1 MVGQSRQKGVVG
13 GELGIAIV
21 GAGRMGTRRAT
32 IASTHPAVRFLAISD
47 IDPARARS
55 LGEKVNADLSS
66 GDNLEV
72 ISRPEVNAVIVSTP
86 EHDHTSAVLQALEL
100 GKPVLVEK
108 PIALSLDDAGKIVAA
123 VKQAQGD
130 LFVGYSKRYT
140 RSYIL
145 AKEYIAQGALGQMVG
160 ATTRVYNSRA
170 QAFQILKRSPH
181 ATPVLDVLTYYVD
194 LILWFFEG
202 NAPVEVVARGQ
213 KGVFKAA
220 GYGADDVT
228 WAILTFADGAVV
240 SLGVDYALPEKY
252 PTLGQSP
259 RMEILGTE
267 GAILLDEDHKEHI
280 LYTNRGISHGYV
292 PGHDV
297 NMAFL
302 GTSSSGDFA
311 LGDFWGPQ
319 ADETRSWLDYL
330 STGRPC
336 ILPRPEEGF
345 RTLEVT
351 LAIERAAKTKESVT
365 LPLRYLNPK
374 QTEVEP

>member
-1 MVGQSRQKGVVG
+1 M
-13 GELGIAIV
+13 
-21 GAGRMGTRRAT
+21 
-32 IASTHPAVRFLAISD
+32 
-47 IDPARARS
+47 
-55 LGEKVNADLSS
+55 
-66 GDNLEV
+66 
-72 ISRPEVNAVIVSTP
+72 ISRPEVNAVVVSTP
-86 EHDHTSAVLQALEL
+86 EHDHTRAVLQALEM

-108 PIALSLDDAGKIVAA
+108 PLALALGDARKIVAA
-123 VKQAQGD
+123 VRDAKGD
-130 LFVGYSKRYT
+130 LFVGYTKRYT

-145 AKEYIAQGALGQMVG
+145 AKEYIAKGCLGQILG

-181 ATPVLDVLTYYVD
+181 ASPVLDVLTYYVD
-194 LILWFFEG
+194 LVCWFFEG
-202 NAPVEVVARGQ
+202 NAPAEVVARGQ
-213 KGVFKAA
+213 KGVFRDA

-252 PTLGQSP
+252 PSLGQSP
-259 RMEILGTE
+259 RMEVLGTE
-267 GAILLDEDHKEHI
+267 GVIILDEDHKEHI
-280 LYTNRGISHGYV
+280 IYTNKGVSHGYV

-319 ADETRSWLDYL
+319 ADETRGWLDYL

-336 ILPRPEEGF
+336 ILPRPEEAL

-351 LAIERAAKTKESVT
+351 LAIERAVATKESVK
-365 LPLRYLNPK
+365 LPL
-374 QTEVEP
+374 

>member
-1 MVGQSRQKGVVG
+1 MAERGRQG
-13 GELGIAIV
+13 GIIGKELGIAFI
-21 GAGRMGTRRAT
+21 GAGRMGSQRAT
-32 IASTHPAVRFLAISD
+32 IAATHPAVRFLAIAD
-47 IDPARARS
+47 IDPARARAV
-55 LGEKVNADLSS
+55 GEKVKADFWS

-72 ISRPEVNAVIVSTP
+72 ISRPEVNAVVISTS
-86 EHDHTSAVLQALEL
+86 EHEHTRPVLQALEF

-108 PIALSLDDAGKIVAA
+108 PLALALDDARKIVAA
-123 VKQAQGD
+123 VRDAKGD
-130 LFVGYSKRYT
+130 LFVGYTKRYT

-145 AKEYIAQGALGQMVG
+145 AKEYITRGCLGRMLG

-181 ATPVLDVLTYYVD
+181 ASPVLDVLTYYVD
-194 LILWFFEG
+194 LVCWFFAG

-213 KGVFKAA
+213 KGVFRDA

-228 WAILTFADGAVV
+228 WAIVTFADGAVV

-259 RMEILGTE
+259 RMEVLGTE
-267 GAILLDEDHKEHI
+267 GVIFLDEEHKEHI
-280 LYTNRGISHGYV
+280 IYSNKGVSHGYV

-319 ADETRSWLDYL
+319 ADETRGWLDYL

-336 ILPRPEEGF
+336 ILPRPEEAL

-351 LAIERAAKTKESVT
+351 LAIERAVATKESVK
-365 LPLRYLNPK
+365 LPL
-374 QTEVEP
+374 

>member
-1 MVGQSRQKGVVG
+1 MVEQKKQRGINRK
-13 GELGIAIV
+13 ELGIAVI
-21 GAGRMGTRRAT
+21 GAGRMGTRRAS
-32 IASTHPAVRFLAISD
+32 IAATHPAVRFLAISD
-47 IDPARARS
+47 IDPSRARS
-55 LGEKVNADLSS
+55 LGEQVNADFIT
-66 GDNLEV
+66 GDNLEA
-72 ISRPEVNAVIVSTP
+72 ISRPEVNAVVVSTP
-86 EHDHTSAVLQALEL
+86 EHDHLLAILQALKL

-108 PIALSLDDAGKIVAA
+108 PIALSLDDADQIVTA
-123 VKQAQGD
+123 VQQEGGD
-130 LFVGYSKRYT
+130 LHVGYSKRYT
-140 RSYIL
+140 RAYIL
-145 AKEYIAQGALGQMVG
+145 AKEYITQGCMGQILG

-170 QAFQILKRSPH
+170 QAFQILKRSFH

-194 LILWFFEG
+194 LICWFFEG

-213 KGVFKAA
+213 KGVFHAA
-220 GYGADDVT
+220 GYTADDVT

-259 RMEILGTE
+259 RMEVLGTE
-267 GAILLDEDHKEHI
+267 GVLLLDEDHKEHI
-280 LYTNRGISHGYV
+280 LYSNRGISHGYV

-336 ILPRPEEGF
+336 ILPRPEEGL

-351 LAIERAAKTKESVT
+351 LAIEQAVRTKEAVK
-365 LPLRYLNPK
+365 LPLVRRTGTSK
-374 QTEVEP
+374 

>member
-1 MVGQSRQKGVVG
+1 MVEQKKQRGINRK
-13 GELGIAIV
+13 ELGIAVI
-21 GAGRMGTRRAT
+21 GAGRMGTRRAS
-32 IASTHPAVRFLAISD
+32 IAATHPAVRFLAISD
-47 IDPARARS
+47 IDPSRARS
-55 LGEKVNADLSS
+55 LGEQVNADFIT
-66 GDNLEV
+66 GDNLEA
-72 ISRPEVNAVIVSTP
+72 ISRPEVNAVVVSTP
-86 EHDHTSAVLQALEL
+86 EHDHLLAILQALKL

-108 PIALSLDDAGKIVAA
+108 PIALSLDDADQIVTA
-123 VKQAQGD
+123 VQQEGGD
-130 LFVGYSKRYT
+130 LYVGY
-140 RSYIL
+140 SYIL
-145 AKEYIAQGALGQMVG
+145 AKEYITQGCMGQILG

-170 QAFQILKRSPH
+170 QAFQILKRSFH

-194 LILWFFEG
+194 LICWFFEG

-213 KGVFKAA
+213 KGVFHAA
-220 GYGADDVT
+220 GYTADDVT

-259 RMEILGTE
+259 RMEVLGTE
-267 GAILLDEDHKEHI
+267 GVLLLDEDHKEHI
-280 LYTNRGISHGYV
+280 LYSNRGISHGYV

-336 ILPRPEEGF
+336 ILPRPEEGL

-351 LAIERAAKTKESVT
+351 LAIEQAVRTKEAVR
-365 LPLRYLNPK
+365 LPLVRR
-374 QTEVEP
+374 TGTSG

>member
-1 MVGQSRQKGVVG
+1 MTEQGRQKGIIG
-13 GELGIAIV
+13 KELGIAFI
-21 GAGRMGTRRAT
+21 GAGRMGSQRAT
-32 IASTHPAVRFLAISD
+32 IAATHPAVRFLAIAD
-47 IDPARARS
+47 IDPARARTV
-55 LGEKVNADLSS
+55 GEKVKADFCS

-72 ISRPEVNAVIVSTP
+72 ISRPEVNAVVVSTP
-86 EHDHTSAVLQALEL
+86 EHEHTRPVLQALEL

-108 PIALSLDDAGKIVAA
+108 PLALALDDARKIAAA
-123 VKQAQGD
+123 VRDAKGD
-130 LFVGYSKRYT
+130 LFVGYTKRYT

-145 AKEYIAQGALGQMVG
+145 AKEYITRGCLGRMLG

-181 ATPVLDVLTYYVD
+181 ASPVLDVLTYYVD
-194 LILWFFEG
+194 LVCWFFAG

-213 KGVFKAA
+213 KGVFRDA

-228 WAILTFADGAVV
+228 WAIVTFADGAVV

-259 RMEILGTE
+259 RMEVLGTE
-267 GAILLDEDHKEHI
+267 GVIFLDEEHKEHI
-280 LYTNRGISHGYV
+280 IYSNKGVSHGYV

-302 GTSSSGDFA
+302 GTSSSGDYA

-319 ADETRSWLDYL
+319 ADETRGWLDYL

-336 ILPRPEEGF
+336 ILPRPEEAL

-351 LAIERAAKTKESVT
+351 LAIERAVATKESVK
-365 LPLRYLNPK
+365 LPL
-374 QTEVEP
+374 

>member
-1 MVGQSRQKGVVG
+1 MVEQGRQKGIIG
-13 GELGIAIV
+13 RELGIAFV
-21 GAGRMGTRRAT
+21 GAGRMGSQRAT
-32 IASTHPAVRFLAISD
+32 IASTHPAVRFLAVAD
-47 IDPARARS
+47 IDPARARTV
-55 LGEKVNADLSS
+55 GEKMNADFTS
-66 GDNLEV
+66 GDNIEV
-72 ISRPEVNAVIVSTP
+72 ISRPEVNAVVVSTP
-86 EHDHTSAVLQALEL
+86 EHEHTRAVLQALEL

-108 PIALSLDDAGKIVAA
+108 PIALDLGDARKIVAA
-123 VKQAQGD
+123 VRETQGD
-130 LFVGYSKRYT
+130 LFVGYTKRYT

-145 AKEYIAQGALGQMVG
+145 AKEYIAKGCLGQTLG

-181 ATPVLDVLTYYVD
+181 ASPVLDVLTYYVD
-194 LILWFFEG
+194 LVCWFLAG

-213 KGVFKAA
+213 KGVFRAA

-228 WAILTFADGAVV
+228 WAIVTFADGAVA

-252 PTLGQSP
+252 PSLGQSP
-259 RMEILGTE
+259 RMEVLGTE
-267 GAILLDEDHKEHI
+267 GVILLSEEHKEHI
-280 LYTNRGISHGYV
+280 IYTNRGVSHGYV

-302 GTSSSGDFA
+302 GTSSSGDYA

-319 ADETRSWLDYL
+319 ADETRGWLDYL

-336 ILPRPEEGF
+336 ILPRAEEGL

-351 LAIERAAKTKESVT
+351 LAIERAAKTKEPVT
-365 LPLRYLNPK
+365 LPLL
-374 QTEVEP
+374 

>member
-1 MVGQSRQKGVVG
+1 MVETKRQKGIIG
-13 GELGIAIV
+13 NELGIAVV
-21 GAGRMGTRRAT
+21 GAGRMGARRAS

-55 LGEKVNADLSS
+55 LGEQVNADLSS
-66 GDNLEV
+66 ADNLEV

-86 EHDHTSAVLQALEL
+86 EHDHTRAVLQALEL

-108 PIALSLDDAGKIVAA
+108 PIALDLGDARKIVAA
-123 VKQAQGD
+123 VRQAKGD

-145 AKEYIAQGALGQMVG
+145 AKEYIAKGCLGQMLG
-160 ATTRVYNSRA
+160 ASTRVYNSRA

-181 ATPVLDVLTYYVD
+181 ASPVLDVLTYYVD
-194 LILWFFEG
+194 LVCWFFEG
-202 NAPVEVVARGQ
+202 NAPAEVVARGQ

-252 PTLGQSP
+252 PSLGQSP
-259 RMEILGTE
+259 RMEVLGTE
-267 GAILLDEDHKEHI
+267 GVILLDEDHKEHI
-280 LYTNRGISHGYV
+280 IYTNRGISHGYV

-319 ADETRSWLDYL
+319 ADETRGWLDYL

-336 ILPRPEEGF
+336 ILPRSEEGL

-351 LAIERAAKTKESVT
+351 LAIERAVATKESVK
-365 LPLRYLNPK
+365 LPL
-374 QTEVEP
+374 

>member
-1 MVGQSRQKGVVG
+1 MVEKIRQKGIISRD
-13 GELGIAIV
+13 LGIAII
-21 GAGRMGTRRAT
+21 GAGRMGTRRAA
-32 IASTHPAVRFLAISD
+32 IASTHPAVRFLAIAD
-47 IDPARARS
+47 IDPSRARS
-55 LGEKVNADLSS
+55 LKEQVNADLFS
-66 GDNLEV
+66 GDNLAV

-86 EHDHTSAVLQALEL
+86 EHEHTRMVLQALEL

-108 PIALSLDDAGKIVAA
+108 PIALDLGDARKIVAA
-123 VKQAQGD
+123 VGQSGGD

-145 AKEYIAQGALGQMVG
+145 AKEYISKGSLGKILG

-181 ATPVLDVLTYYVD
+181 ASPVLDVLTYYVD
-194 LILWFFEG
+194 LVCWFLEG
-202 NAPVEVVARGQ
+202 NAPAEVVARGQ

-220 GYGADDVT
+220 GYDADDVT

-240 SLGVDYALPEKY
+240 SVGVDYALPEKY
-252 PTLGQSP
+252 PSLGQSP
-259 RMEILGTE
+259 RMEVLGTE
-267 GAILLDEDHKEHI
+267 GVILLDEDHKEHI
-280 LYTNRGISHGYV
+280 IYTNRGVSHGYV

-319 ADETRSWLDYL
+319 ADETRGWLDYL
-330 STGRPC
+330 ATGRPC
-336 ILPRPEEGF
+336 ILPRAEDGLK
-345 RTLEVT
+345 TLEVT
-351 LAIERAAKTKESVT
+351 LAIERAVATKAPVR
-365 LPLRYLNPK
+365 LPLP
-374 QTEVEP
+374 

>member
-1 MVGQSRQKGVVG
+1 MTEQGRQKGIIG
-13 GELGIAIV
+13 KELGIAFI
-21 GAGRMGTRRAT
+21 GAGRMGSQRAT
-32 IASTHPAVRFLAISD
+32 IAATHPAVRFLAIAD
-47 IDPARARS
+47 IDPARARTV
-55 LGEKVNADLSS
+55 GEKVKADFHS

-72 ISRPEVNAVIVSTP
+72 ISRPEVNAVVVSTP
-86 EHDHTSAVLQALEL
+86 EHEHTRPVLQALEL

-108 PIALSLDDAGKIVAA
+108 PLALSLDDARKIAAA
-123 VKQAQGD
+123 VREAKGD
-130 LFVGYSKRYT
+130 LFVGYTKRYT

-145 AKEYIAQGALGQMVG
+145 AKEYITRGCLGRMLGAS
-160 ATTRVYNSRA
+160 TRVYNSRA

-181 ATPVLDVLTYYVD
+181 ASPVLDVLTYYVD
-194 LILWFFEG
+194 LVCWFFAG
-202 NAPVEVVARGQ
+202 NAPAEVVARGQ
-213 KGVFKAA
+213 KGVFRDA

-228 WAILTFADGAVV
+228 WAIVTFTDGAVV

-259 RMEILGTE
+259 RMEVLGTE
-267 GAILLDEDHKEHI
+267 GVIFLDEEHKEHI
-280 LYTNRGISHGYV
+280 IYSNKGVSHGYV

-302 GTSSSGDFA
+302 GTSSSGDYA

-319 ADETRSWLDYL
+319 ADETRGWLDYL

-336 ILPRPEEGF
+336 ILPRPDEAL

-351 LAIERAAKTKESVT
+351 LAIERAVATKESVK
-365 LPLRYLNPK
+365 LPL
-374 QTEVEP
+374 

>member
-1 MVGQSRQKGVVG
+1 MVAQQGGKGISRKD
-13 GELGIAIV
+13 LGIAVI
-21 GAGRMGTRRAT
+21 GSGRMGTRRAS
-32 IASTHPAVRFLAISD
+32 IATTHPAVRFLAVSD
-47 IDPARARS
+47 IDPSRARS
-55 LGEKVNADLSS
+55 LGESVNADVAS

-86 EHDHTSAVLQALEL
+86 EHEHTLPVLQALEL

-108 PIALSLDDAGKIVAA
+108 PIALSLDDANKIVTAA
-123 VKQAQGD
+123 RHEGGD
-130 LFVGYSKRYT
+130 LHVGYSKRYT
-140 RSYIL
+140 RAYIL
-145 AKEYIAQGALGQMVG
+145 AKEYISKGCLGQMVG

-170 QAFQILKRSPH
+170 QAFQILKRSFH

-194 LILWFFEG
+194 LICWFFEG
-202 NAPVEVVARGQ
+202 HTPAEVVARGQ

-228 WAILTFADGAVV
+228 WAILTFSDGAVV

-267 GAILLDEDHKEHI
+267 GVILLDEDHKEHI
-280 LYTNRGISHGYV
+280 LYTNRGVSHGYV

-297 NMAFL
+297 NMVFL

-336 ILPRPEEGF
+336 ILPRPEEALK
-345 RTLEVT
+345 TLEVT
-351 LAIERAAKTKESVT
+351 LAIEQAARTKESVR
-365 LPLRYLNPK
+365 LPLR
-374 QTEVEP
+374 

>member
-1 MVGQSRQKGVVG
+1 MIEAKRQRGIIG
-13 GELGIAIV
+13 RELGIAIV
-21 GAGRMGTRRAT
+21 GAGRMGTRRAS

-47 IDPARARS
+47 IDPSRARS
-55 LGEKVNADLSS
+55 LGEQVNADLSS

-86 EHDHTSAVLQALEL
+86 EHDHTRAVLQALDL

-108 PIALSLDDAGKIVAA
+108 PLALSLDDARKIVAA
-123 VKQAQGD
+123 VQQAKGD

-145 AKEYIAQGALGQMVG
+145 AKEYIAKGCLGQMLG
-160 ATTRVYNSRA
+160 ASTRVYNSRA

-181 ATPVLDVLTYYVD
+181 ASPVLDVLTYYVD
-194 LILWFFEG
+194 LVCWFFEG

-228 WAILTFADGAVV
+228 WAILTLSDGAVV

-252 PTLGQSP
+252 PSLGQSP
-259 RMEILGTE
+259 RMEVLGTE
-267 GAILLDEDHKEHI
+267 GVILLDEDHKEHI
-280 LYTNRGISHGYV
+280 IYTNRGVSHGYV

-319 ADETRSWLDYL
+319 ADETRGWLDYL

-336 ILPRPEEGF
+336 ILPRPEEGL

-351 LAIERAAKTKESVT
+351 LAIERAVATKESVK
-365 LPLRYLNPK
+365 LPL
-374 QTEVEP
+374 

>member
-1 MVGQSRQKGVVG
+1 MVEQGRQKGIIG
-13 GELGIAIV
+13 RELGIAFV
-21 GAGRMGTRRAT
+21 GAGRMGSQRAV
-32 IASTHPAVRFLAISD
+32 IASTHPAVRFLAVAD
-47 IDPARARS
+47 IDPARARTV
-55 LGEKVNADLSS
+55 GEKVNADFTS

-72 ISRPEVNAVIVSTP
+72 ISRPEVNAVVVSTP
-86 EHDHTSAVLQALEL
+86 EHEHTRAVLQALEL

-108 PIALSLDDAGKIVAA
+108 PIALTLGDARKIVAA
-123 VKQAQGD
+123 VRETQGD
-130 LFVGYSKRYT
+130 LFVGYTKRYT

-145 AKEYIAQGALGQMVG
+145 AKEYIAKGCLGQTLG

-181 ATPVLDVLTYYVD
+181 ASPVLDVLTYYVD
-194 LILWFFEG
+194 LVCWFLEG

-213 KGVFKAA
+213 KGVFRAA

-228 WAILTFADGAVV
+228 WAIVTFADGAVV

-252 PTLGQSP
+252 PSLGQSP
-259 RMEILGTE
+259 RMEVLGTE
-267 GAILLDEDHKEHI
+267 GVILLSEEHKEHI
-280 LYTNRGISHGYV
+280 IYTNRGVSHGYV
-292 PGHDV
+292 PDHDV

-302 GTSSSGDFA
+302 GTSSSGDYA

-319 ADETRSWLDYL
+319 ADETRGWLDYL

-336 ILPRPEEGF
+336 ILPRAEEGL

-351 LAIERAAKTKESVT
+351 LAIERAAKTKEPVT
-365 LPLRYLNPK
+365 LPLL
-374 QTEVEP
+374 

>member
-1 MVGQSRQKGVVG
+1 MVEAKRQKGVIG
-13 GELGIAIV
+13 RELGIAVV
-21 GAGRMGTRRAT
+21 GAGRMGTRRAS

-47 IDPARARS
+47 IDPSRARA
-55 LGEKVNADLSS
+55 LGEQVNADLSS
-66 GDNLEV
+66 GDNLDV

-86 EHDHTSAVLQALEL
+86 EHDHTRAVLQAIEL

-108 PIALSLDDAGKIVAA
+108 PIALALGDARKIVAA
-123 VKQAQGD
+123 VKQAKGD
-130 LFVGYSKRYT
+130 LYVGYSKRYT

-145 AKEYIAQGALGQMVG
+145 AKHYIAQGCLGQMVG

-181 ATPVLDVLTYYVD
+181 ASPVLDVLTYYVD
-194 LILWFFEG
+194 LVCWFFEG
-202 NAPVEVVARGQ
+202 NAPAEVVARGQ

-228 WAILTFADGAVV
+228 WAILTFSDGAVV

-252 PTLGQSP
+252 PSLGQSP

-267 GAILLDEDHKEHI
+267 GVILLDEDHKEHI
-280 LYTNRGISHGYV
+280 IYTNRGVSHGYV

-319 ADETRSWLDYL
+319 ADETRGWLDYL

-336 ILPRPEEGF
+336 ILPRPEEGL

-351 LAIERAAKTKESVT
+351 LAIERAVETKQSVT
-365 LPLRYLNPK
+365 LPL
-374 QTEVEP
+374 

>member
-1 MVGQSRQKGVVG
+1 MVEQGRQKGIIG
-13 GELGIAIV
+13 RELGIAFV
-21 GAGRMGTRRAT
+21 GAGRMGSQRAT
-32 IASTHPAVRFLAISD
+32 IASTHPAVRFLAVAD
-47 IDPARARS
+47 IDPARARTV
-55 LGEKVNADLSS
+55 GEKVNADFTS
-66 GDNLEV
+66 GDNIEV
-72 ISRPEVNAVIVSTP
+72 ISRPEVNAVVVSTP
-86 EHDHTSAVLQALEL
+86 EHEHTRAVLQALEL

-108 PIALSLDDAGKIVAA
+108 PIALDLGDARKIVAA
-123 VKQAQGD
+123 VRETQGD
-130 LFVGYSKRYT
+130 LFVGYTKRYT

-145 AKEYIAQGALGQMVG
+145 AKEYIAKGCLGQTLG

-181 ATPVLDVLTYYVD
+181 ASPVLDVLTYYVD
-194 LILWFFEG
+194 LVCWFLAG

-213 KGVFKAA
+213 KGVFRAA

-228 WAILTFADGAVV
+228 WAIVTFADGAVA

-252 PTLGQSP
+252 PSLGQSP
-259 RMEILGTE
+259 RMEVLGTE
-267 GAILLDEDHKEHI
+267 GVILLSEEHKEHI
-280 LYTNRGISHGYV
+280 IYTNRGVSHGYV

-302 GTSSSGDFA
+302 GTSSSGDYA

-319 ADETRSWLDYL
+319 ADETRGWLDYL

-336 ILPRPEEGF
+336 ILPRAEEGL

-351 LAIERAAKTKESVT
+351 LAIERAAKTKEPVT
-365 LPLRYLNPK
+365 LPLL
-374 QTEVEP
+374 

>member
-1 MVGQSRQKGVVG
+1 MAEQGRQKGIIG
-13 GELGIAIV
+13 KELGIAFI
-21 GAGRMGTRRAT
+21 GAGRMGSQRAS
-32 IASTHPAVRFLAISD
+32 IAATHPAVRFLAIAD
-47 IDPARARS
+47 IDPARARTV
-55 LGEKVNADLSS
+55 GEKVKADLCS

-72 ISRPEVNAVIVSTP
+72 ISRPEVNAVVVSTP
-86 EHDHTSAVLQALEL
+86 EHDHTRAVLQALEL

-108 PIALSLDDAGKIVAA
+108 PLALALDDARKIAAA
-123 VKQAQGD
+123 VRDARGD
-130 LFVGYSKRYT
+130 LFVGYTKRYT

-145 AKEYIAQGALGQMVG
+145 AKEYIARGCLGKMLG

-181 ATPVLDVLTYYVD
+181 ASPVLDVLTYYVD
-194 LILWFFEG
+194 LVCWFFAG
-202 NAPVEVVARGQ
+202 NAPTEVVARGQ
-213 KGVFKAA
+213 KGVFKDA
-220 GYGADDVT
+220 GYDADDVT
-228 WAILTFADGAVV
+228 WAIVTFADGAVV
-240 SLGVDYALPEKY
+240 NLGVDYALPEKY

-267 GAILLDEDHKEHI
+267 GVIFLDEEHKEHI
-280 LYTNRGISHGYV
+280 IYSNKGVSHGYV

-302 GTSSSGDFA
+302 GTSSSGDYA

-319 ADETRSWLDYL
+319 ADETRGWLDYL

-336 ILPRPEEGF
+336 ILPRPEEAL

-351 LAIERAAKTKESVT
+351 LAIERAVQTKQSIT
-365 LPLRYLNPK
+365 LPL
-374 QTEVEP
+374 

>member
-1 MVGQSRQKGVVG
+1 MVDRMRSQGIIGR
-13 GELGIAIV
+13 ELGIAVIGV
-21 GAGRMGTRRAT
+21 GRMGSQRAG
-32 IASTHPAVRFLAISD
+32 IAASHPAVRFLALSD
-47 IDPARARS
+47 SDPARVQSVAA
-55 LGEKVNADLSS
+55 KVKADFFSA
-66 GDNLEV
+66 DNLEV

-86 EHDHTSAVLQALEL
+86 EHEHTLPVLQALRL

-108 PIALSLDDAGKIVAA
+108 PIALSLEDADTIVKTVEQEGA
-123 VKQAQGD
+123 D
-130 LFVGYSKRYT
+130 LFVGYTKRYT
-140 RSYIL
+140 RAYIL
-145 AKEYIAQGALGQMVG
+145 AKEYISRGSLGQIVG
-160 ATTRVYNSRA
+160 ATARVYNSRS

-181 ATPVLDVLTYYVD
+181 ATPVLDVLTYYVN

-202 NAPVEVVARGQ
+202 NAPEEVVARAQ
-213 KGVFKAA
+213 QGVFKAA
-220 GYGADDVT
+220 GYGADDLT

-302 GTSSSGDFA
+302 GTSSSGDYA

-319 ADETRSWLDYL
+319 ADETRGWLDYL

-336 ILPRPEEGF
+336 ILPRSREAF
-345 RTLEVT
+345 KTLEVT
-351 LAIERAAKTKESVT
+351 LAIERAAKTKASVK
-365 LPLRYLNPK
+365 LPLR
-374 QTEVEP
+374 

>member
-1 MVGQSRQKGVVG
+1 MVRQIRQKGIIS
-13 GELGIAIV
+13 GELGVAVI
-21 GAGRMGTRRAT
+21 GAGRMGTRRAG

-55 LGEKVNADLSS
+55 LGEQVNADLSS
-66 GDNLEV
+66 GDNLKV

-86 EHDHTSAVLQALEL
+86 EHDHTRAVLQAIEL

-108 PIALSLDDAGKIVAA
+108 PLALALGDARKIVAA
-123 VKQAQGD
+123 VREAKGD

-145 AKEYIAQGALGQMVG
+145 AKEYITKGCLGQMLG

-181 ATPVLDVLTYYVD
+181 ASPVLDVLTYYVD
-194 LILWFFEG
+194 LVCWFFEG

-213 KGVFKAA
+213 KGVFRDA

-252 PTLGQSP
+252 PSLGQSP
-259 RMEILGTE
+259 RMEVLGTE
-267 GAILLDEDHKEHI
+267 GVILLDEDHKEHI
-280 LYTNRGISHGYV
+280 IYTNRGVSHGYV

-319 ADETRSWLDYL
+319 ADETRGWLDYL

-336 ILPRPEEGF
+336 ILPRPEEAL

-351 LAIERAAKTKESVT
+351 LAIERAVATKESVK
-365 LPLRYLNPK
+365 LPL
-374 QTEVEP
+374 

>member
-1 MVGQSRQKGVVG
+1 MVEQGRQKGIIG
-13 GELGIAIV
+13 RDLGIAVV
-21 GAGRMGTRRAT
+21 GAGRMGTRRAS

-47 IDPARARS
+47 IDPLRARS
-55 LGEKVNADLSS
+55 LGEQVNADLSS

-86 EHDHTSAVLQALEL
+86 EHDHTRAVLQAIEL

-108 PIALSLDDAGKIVAA
+108 PIALALGDARKIVAA
-123 VKQAQGD
+123 VQQAKGD

-145 AKEYIAQGALGQMVG
+145 AKEYITKGCLGQMLG

-170 QAFQILKRSPH
+170 QAFQILKRSPY
-181 ATPVLDVLTYYVD
+181 ASPVLDVLTYYVD
-194 LILWFFEG
+194 LVCWFFEG
-202 NAPVEVVARGQ
+202 NAPAEVVARGQ

-252 PTLGQSP
+252 PSLGQSP
-259 RMEILGTE
+259 RMEVLGTE
-267 GAILLDEDHKEHI
+267 GVILLDEDHKEHI
-280 LYTNRGISHGYV
+280 IYTNRGVSHGYV

-319 ADETRSWLDYL
+319 ADETRGWLDYL

-336 ILPRPEEGF
+336 ILPRPEEGL

-351 LAIERAAKTKESVT
+351 LAIERAVATKESVK
-365 LPLRYLNPK
+365 LPL
-374 QTEVEP
+374 

>member
-1 MVGQSRQKGVVG
+1 MVKKGRQKGIIG
-13 GELGIAIV
+13 KDLGIAIV
-21 GAGRMGTRRAT
+21 GVGRMGSQRAH
-32 IASTHPAVRFLAISD
+32 IASTHPAVRFLAVSD
-47 IDPARARS
+47 IDPSRARTV
-55 LGEKVNADLSS
+55 GEKVDADFFS

-86 EHDHTSAVLQALEL
+86 EHEHTLPVLQALKL

-108 PIALSLDDAGKIVAA
+108 PIALSLEDANKIVAA
-123 VKQAQGD
+123 AKQESGD
-130 LFVGYSKRYT
+130 LFVGYTKRYT
-140 RSYIL
+140 RAYIL
-145 AKEYIAQGALGQMVG
+145 AKEQISRGSLGQMIG
-160 ATTRVYNSRA
+160 ATARVYNTRA

-181 ATPVLDVLTYYVD
+181 ASPVLDVLTYYAD
-194 LILWFFEG
+194 LILWFFAG
-202 NAPVEVVARGQ
+202 NTPVEVVARGQ
-213 KGVFKAA
+213 KGVFNAA

-267 GAILLDEDHKEHI
+267 GVILLDEDHKEHI
-280 LYTNRGISHGYV
+280 LYTNRGTSHGYV

-302 GTSSSGDFA
+302 GTSSSGDYA

-319 ADETRSWLDYL
+319 ADETRGWLDYL

-336 ILPRPEEGF
+336 ILPRPEEAI

-351 LAIERAAKTKESVT
+351 LAIERATATKESVT
-365 LPLRYLNPK
+365 LPLR
-374 QTEVEP
+374 

>member
-1 MVGQSRQKGVVG
+1 MVEANRQKGIIG
-13 GELGIAIV
+13 RELGIAVV
-21 GAGRMGTRRAT
+21 GAGRMGTRRAS

-47 IDPARARS
+47 IDPTRARS

-86 EHDHTSAVLQALEL
+86 EHDHTLAVLQALEL

-108 PIALSLDDAGKIVAA
+108 PIALDLGDARKIVAA
-123 VKQAQGD
+123 VKQAKGD
-130 LFVGYSKRYT
+130 LYVGYSKRYT

-145 AKEYIAQGALGQMVG
+145 AKEYIAQGCLGQMVG

-181 ATPVLDVLTYYVD
+181 ASPVLDVLTYYVD
-194 LILWFFEG
+194 LVCWFFEG
-202 NAPVEVVARGQ
+202 NAPAEVVARGQ

-228 WAILTFADGAVV
+228 WAILTFSDGAVV

-252 PTLGQSP
+252 PSLGQSP

-267 GAILLDEDHKEHI
+267 GVILLDEDHKEHI
-280 LYTNRGISHGYV
+280 IYTNRGISHGYV

-319 ADETRSWLDYL
+319 ADETRGWLDYL

-336 ILPRPEEGF
+336 ILPRPEEGL

-351 LAIERAAKTKESVT
+351 LAIERAVETKQSVT
-365 LPLRYLNPK
+365 LPL
-374 QTEVEP
+374 

>member
-1 MVGQSRQKGVVG
+1 MVEQSRQKGVVG
-13 GELGIAIV
+13 RELGIAVV
-21 GAGRMGTRRAT
+21 GAGRMGTRRAH
-32 IASTHPAVRFLAISD
+32 IASTHPAVRFLAIAD
-47 IDPARARS
+47 IDPARARAI
-55 LGEKVNADLSS
+55 GEKVNADFSS

-86 EHDHTSAVLQALEL
+86 EHDHTLAVLQALDL

-108 PIALSLDDAGKIVAA
+108 PIALALDDARKIVAA
-123 VKQAQGD
+123 VREAKGD

-145 AKEYIAQGALGQMVG
+145 AKEYIAKGCLGQMLG

-181 ATPVLDVLTYYVD
+181 ASPVLDVLTYYVD
-194 LILWFFEG
+194 LVLWFFEG
-202 NAPVEVVARGQ
+202 NAPAEVVARGQ
-213 KGVFKAA
+213 KGVFRAA

-252 PTLGQSP
+252 PSLGQSP
-259 RMEILGTE
+259 RMEVLGTE
-267 GAILLDEDHKEHI
+267 GVILLDEDHKEHI
-280 LYTNRGISHGYV
+280 IYTNRGVSHGYV

-319 ADETRSWLDYL
+319 ADETRGWLDYL

-336 ILPRPEEGF
+336 ILPRPEEGL

-365 LPLRYLNPK
+365 L
-374 QTEVEP
+374 

>member
-1 MVGQSRQKGVVG
+1 MVEQDRQKGIIG
-13 GELGIAIV
+13 KELGIAFV
-21 GAGRMGTRRAT
+21 GAGRMGSQRAS
-32 IASTHPAVRFLAISD
+32 IAATHPAVRFLAIAD
-47 IDPARARS
+47 IDPARARTV
-55 LGEKVNADLSS
+55 GEKVNADFTS

-72 ISRPEVNAVIVSTP
+72 ISRPEVNAVVVSTP
-86 EHDHTSAVLQALEL
+86 EHEHTRAVLQALEL

-108 PIALSLDDAGKIVAA
+108 PIALTLDDARKIVAT
-123 VKQAQGD
+123 VSKTKGD
-130 LFVGYSKRYT
+130 LFVGYTKRYT

-145 AKEYIAQGALGQMVG
+145 AKEYIAKGCLGQMLG

-181 ATPVLDVLTYYVD
+181 ASPVLDVLTYYVD
-194 LILWFFEG
+194 LVCWFFEG

-213 KGVFKAA
+213 KGVFRAA

-252 PTLGQSP
+252 PSLGQSP
-259 RMEILGTE
+259 RMEVLGTE
-267 GAILLDEDHKEHI
+267 GVILLSEEHKEHI
-280 LYTNRGISHGYV
+280 IYTNRGVSHGYV

-302 GTSSSGDFA
+302 GTSSSGDYA

-319 ADETRSWLDYL
+319 ADETRGWLDYL

-336 ILPRPEEGF
+336 ILPRPEEGL

-365 LPLRYLNPK
+365 LPL
-374 QTEVEP
+374 V

>member
-1 MVGQSRQKGVVG
+1 MINRSRQKGIIG
-13 GELGIAIV
+13 ADLGIAVI
-21 GAGRMGTRRAT
+21 GAGRMGSQRAH
-32 IASTHPAVRFLAISD
+32 IASTHPAVRFLAVSD
-47 IDPARARS
+47 IDPSRARTI
-55 LGEKVNADLSS
+55 GEKVNADFFS

-86 EHDHTSAVLQALEL
+86 EHEHTLPVLQALKL

-108 PIALSLDDAGKIVAA
+108 PIALSLEDANKIVTA
-123 VKQAQGD
+123 VKQGSGD
-130 LFVGYSKRYT
+130 LFVGYTKRYT
-140 RSYIL
+140 RAYIL
-145 AKEYIAQGALGQMVG
+145 AKEYISRGSLGQMIG

-181 ATPVLDVLTYYVD
+181 ASPVLDVLTYYVD
-194 LILWFFEG
+194 LVLWFFAG
-202 NAPVEVVARGQ
+202 NAPAEVVARGQ

-220 GYGADDVT
+220 GYDADDVT

-280 LYTNRGISHGYV
+280 LYTNRGVSHGYV

-302 GTSSSGDFA
+302 GTSSSGDYA

-319 ADETRSWLDYL
+319 ADETRGWLDYL

-336 ILPRPEEGF
+336 ILPRPEEGL

-351 LAIERAAKTKESVT
+351 LAIERAARTKESVT
-365 LPLRYLNPK
+365 LPLR
-374 QTEVEP
+374 